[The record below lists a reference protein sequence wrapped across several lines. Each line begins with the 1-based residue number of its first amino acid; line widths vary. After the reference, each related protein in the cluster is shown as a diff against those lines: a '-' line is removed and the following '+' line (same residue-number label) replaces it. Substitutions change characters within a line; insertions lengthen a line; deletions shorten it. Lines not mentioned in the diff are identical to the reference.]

1 MIFCYKNDFYY
12 DYKEDFN
19 KHLFFCEGTDNDST
33 PVLNLYTGKTYK
45 CKSHLSIITEIAKHT
60 IMTLLHQFNSSN

>member
-19 KHLFFCEGTDNDST
+19 KHLLFCEGTGNDST
-33 PVLNLYTGKTYK
+33 PILNLYTGKTCK
-45 CKSHLSIITEIAKHT
+45 CKSY
-60 IMTLLHQFNSSN
+60 LLTYPLQQRLPNIQ